1 MHHGKL
7 CTMHHQ
13 NKKVSAPNNNIVLDN
28 SSSAKSFMYIEKSS
42 GPSIK
47 PCGAPALTLIHVETC
62 PF

>member
-1 MHHGKL
+1 
-7 CTMHHQ
+7 MHHQ

-42 GPSIK
+42 GPSIE